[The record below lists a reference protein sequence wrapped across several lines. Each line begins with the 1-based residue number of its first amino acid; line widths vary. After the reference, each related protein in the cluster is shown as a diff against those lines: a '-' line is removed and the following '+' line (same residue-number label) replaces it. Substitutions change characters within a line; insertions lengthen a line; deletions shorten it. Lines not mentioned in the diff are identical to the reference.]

1 MAAGYADSE
10 ALGMALMGLLYRAVD
25 DELASDFA
33 KSIDDKTFTLALRIS
48 EHQEATGRRHTPD
61 QIRAAALLVGCDQDV
76 VLALL
81 GYLKSPLTN
90 FFHHICDH
98 YCGVL
103 VVDDD
108 RRDVMRA
115 LYVFRACCPDAEIGD
130 VMLRSD
136 AEEWDANLLRGPLY
150 RGDPIRD
157 VVIYQQRVG
166 HA

>member
-1 MAAGYADSE
+1 MAAGNADND
-10 ALGMALMGLLYRAVD
+10 ALGTALMGLLYRAVD
-25 DELASDFA
+25 DDLASEFA
-33 KSIDDKTFTLALRIS
+33 KSIDDKTFTVALRIS
-48 EHQEATGRRHTPD
+48 EHQEATGKRHTPD

-76 VLALL
+76 VLAMMGFLR
-81 GYLKSPLTN
+81 SPFSG
-90 FFHHICDH
+90 FFHHVSDH

-115 LYVFRACCPDAEIGD
+115 LYVYRACCPDAQMGD

-136 AEEWDANLLRGPLY
+136 TEEWDRDLLRGPLY
-150 RGDPIRD
+150 SGDPIRD